1 MDFWDKVRKD
11 IQKGLRESIAV
22 VKEKA
27 GEITDEG
34 KKRLKILELKARVQK
49 EVSDLGGKVYD
60 LSSKVKNPMLDSTV
74 KATITRIRK
83 LESQIMRLEGK
94 KTAIKKKTVKSKG
107 KA

>member
-1 MDFWDKVRKD
+1 MDFWEKVRKD

-27 GEITDEG
+27 GEITEEG

-60 LSSKVKNPMLDSTV
+60 LSSKVKNPMLDSKV
-74 KATITRIRK
+74 KAVITRIRK
-83 LESQIMRLEGK
+83 LEAQITKLEGK
-94 KTAIKKKTVKSKG
+94 KTAAMGKTVKSKR

>member
-11 IQKGLRESIAV
+11 IQKGLRESIAA

-49 EVSDLGGKVYD
+49 EVSDLGGKIYD
-60 LSSKVKNPMLDSTV
+60 LSSKVKNPMLDSKV
-74 KATITRIRK
+74 KAVITRIRK
-83 LESQIMRLEGK
+83 LESQITRLEGK

>member
-11 IQKGLRESIAV
+11 IRKGLRESIAV

-34 KKRLKILELKARVQK
+34 KKRLKILQLKARVQQ
-49 EVSDLGGKVYD
+49 EVSALGGKVYD
-60 LSSKVKNPMLDSTV
+60 LSSKVKNPMLDSKV
-74 KATITRIRK
+74 KAVITRISK
-83 LESQIMRLEGK
+83 LEAQITKLEGK
-94 KTAIKKKTVKSKG
+94 KTAAMGKTVKSKR